1 MARNYTSNA
10 PIGVLVMNR
19 VVTKMMRWFSET
31 GCEVRGYRKKERGE
45 VEGRNRRVE
54 LPIRLLTDSP
64 FFLYLSRLG

>member
-1 MARNYTSNA
+1 MQCPRIYS
-10 PIGVLVMNR
+10 IVMCYIKFNR
-19 VVTKMMRWFSET
+19 VVTKMMSWFSET

-64 FFLYLSRLG
+64 FLLYLSRLG